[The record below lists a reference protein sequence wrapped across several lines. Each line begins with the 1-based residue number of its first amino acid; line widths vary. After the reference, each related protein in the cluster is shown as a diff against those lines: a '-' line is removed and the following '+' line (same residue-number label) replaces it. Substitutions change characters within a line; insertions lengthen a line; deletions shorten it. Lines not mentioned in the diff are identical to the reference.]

1 MKNSKMKY
9 TEEKYFKITQ
19 NIENDY
25 EAQQLNEFYNQ
36 EDNVAKKEKLKKIRD
51 NYYSKKIIVST
62 KLKEKMKCNL

>member
-1 MKNSKMKY
+1 MKNSIMKY
-9 TEEKYFKITQ
+9 TEEKHFKIMQ

-36 EDNVAKKEKLKKIRD
+36 EDNEAKKEKLKKIRD
-51 NYYSKKIIVST
+51 DYYSKKIIVST

>member
-1 MKNSKMKY
+1 MKY
-9 TEEKYFKITQ
+9 IEEKYFKIMQ

-36 EDNVAKKEKLKKIRD
+36 EDNEAKKEKLKKIRD

-62 KLKEKMKCNL
+62 KLKEKMKCKL